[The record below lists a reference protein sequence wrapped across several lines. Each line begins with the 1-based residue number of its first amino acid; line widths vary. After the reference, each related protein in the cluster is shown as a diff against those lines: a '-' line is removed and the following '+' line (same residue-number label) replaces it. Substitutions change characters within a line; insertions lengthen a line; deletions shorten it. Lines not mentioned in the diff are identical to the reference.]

1 MTDVAMALLAVLASC
16 VSLEVY
22 VAIRAP
28 LGYQDEQGF
37 HLGIEAQTRAEPDS
51 SEQPA

>member
-1 MTDVAMALLAVLASC
+1 MIDVAMALLALLASC

-37 HLGIEAQTRAEPDS
+37 HLGIEAQRPAEPDS
-51 SEQPA
+51 SAQPA

>member
-1 MTDVAMALLAVLASC
+1 MTDVAMALLALLAGC

-22 VAIRAP
+22 VAVRAP

-37 HLGIEAQTRAEPDS
+37 HLGAETQRRAEPGL
-51 SEQPA
+51 SEQCA